1 LTSRHSLHDEP
12 DVYSYQVPGLVEP
25 DALQMVRNEARL
37 RRLDQVTDAGDDE
50 LHPIFETVG
59 GNPLALK
66 LVVGQ
71 LFVLDLDQVLD
82 NLRAARGRKAGDLYR
97 YIFQDAW
104 RKLDEDAQEV
114 LINMPLFAQNGADF
128 ASIERVSDV
137 KGAAL
142 LDALDRLVMLSLVNV
157 GGGLQARRYSIHRLT
172 ETFLLTD
179 IIGWQGGGW
188 GDQ

>member
-1 LTSRHSLHDEP
+1 
-12 DVYSYQVPGLVEP
+12 
-25 DALQMVRNEARL
+25 
-37 RRLDQVTDAGDDE
+37 
-50 LHPIFETVG
+50 
-59 GNPLALK
+59 
-66 LVVGQ
+66 
-71 LFVLDLDQVLD
+71 
-82 NLRAARGRKAGDLYR
+82 
-97 YIFQDAW
+97 
-104 RKLDEDAQEV
+104 QEV

-157 GGGLQARRYSIHRLT
+157 GGGLQAHRYSIHRLT